1 MEEMNRN
8 TRTLIVSFTVAIMAM
23 IPLRFVEVGNQLEVI
38 DRGSMVLGETSQEVV
53 SLTSDL
59 ESPYN
64 VIDAEVEAVEA
75 VETNDCLTEADASVM
90 IKEIST
96 EMSQDNVS
104 NEEITEYLSE
114 INLVREN
121 ICQ

>member
-38 DRGSMVLGETSQEVV
+38 DRGSMVLGETSQEVIMP
-53 SLTSDL
+53 TSDL

-90 IKEIST
+90 IKEISS

>member
-1 MEEMNRN
+1 MNRN

-38 DRGSMVLGETSQEVV
+38 DRGSMVLGETSQEVIMP
-53 SLTSDL
+53 TSDL

-90 IKEIST
+90 IKEISS

>member
-1 MEEMNRN
+1 MEEINRN

-38 DRGSMVLGETSQEVV
+38 DRGSMVLGETSQPAVLP
-53 SLTSDL
+53 SSDL

-64 VIDAEVEAVEA
+64 EIDGELRVEVVEV
-75 VETNDCLTEADASVM
+75 VELDDCLTEADAAVM
-90 IKEIST
+90 IKEIVND
-96 EMSQDNVS
+96 MSPD
-104 NEEITEYLSE
+104 YLSE
-114 INLVREN
+114 IELVREN